1 MAKYDYQMALDMA
14 IQYCE
19 YMDIHLHQLMNH
31 LDHLWMI
38 QDEMRAGRQ
47 TQTYML
53 DLLQIEIKAGFKDL
67 YTQRERLE
75 ELLHVVRE
83 HQSDVL
89 SKELF
94 QAVIYLYWDNYFDYR
109 LDYDTPEL
117 VEVIEDFYI
126 RLTHMANLLDQ
137 EYQRVRRIQPN
148 E

>member
-31 LDHLWMI
+31 LDHQWMI

-53 DLLQIEIKAGFKDL
+53 DLLHIEIKAGFKDL

-89 SKELF
+89 GKELF